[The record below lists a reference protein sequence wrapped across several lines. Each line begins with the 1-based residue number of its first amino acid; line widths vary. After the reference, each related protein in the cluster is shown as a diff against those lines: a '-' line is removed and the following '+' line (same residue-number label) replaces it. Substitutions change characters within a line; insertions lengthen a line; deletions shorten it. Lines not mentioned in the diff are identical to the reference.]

1 MRQTSLFL
9 AAALM
14 ATFAVPARADAPGLS
29 FPAGFWWGAATAAH
43 QVEGGV
49 KNDWVPFEATPG
61 AIAHGDTSDVAVDH
75 YRRFDADFAL
85 AAAMGHNTHR
95 LSIEWARLEPERGRF
110 DEEAIAHYHAV
121 FASMRRHGLRPVVT
135 LHHFTNPQWVADQ
148 GGWLSPRTPEDFGR
162 FAAFAGREFGRD
174 VDWWVTINE
183 PNVYAFQAH
192 DAGVWPPR
200 RKDRAEALR
209 VMAAMV
215 RGHALAYRALHRND
229 RVDVDGDG
237 RPAMV
242 GIAQHIALFDA
253 YSAWNPL
260 DHAKAHYN
268 DQVFNR
274 AFLHAATTGDLRFEV
289 PGAEGVRGHEPLAE
303 SAMDFIG
310 VNYYTRWRTTSF
322 GPADRVATPGAP
334 VSALGWEIYPAGIYR
349 ALKLAND
356 YTRLPDGRRVPLVV
370 TENGL
375 DDRTGTGRSAYLVTH
390 LAEVARAIGDGMDVR
405 GYLHWTLMDNFEW
418 AEGYAPKF
426 GLYRVDRTPSGDLA
440 RIPTETVPV
449 FKAIAG
455 ANALTREL
463 LARYGAAD

>member
-1 MRQTSLFL
+1 MRLTSLFL
-9 AAALM
+9 SAALLVAAAM
-14 ATFAVPARADAPGLS
+14 PSKAAAAGVT

-43 QVEGGV
+43 QVEGGL

-85 AAAMGHNTHR
+85 AAQMGHNAHR
-95 LSIEWARLEPERGRF
+95 LSIEWARLEPARGKW
-110 DEEAIAHYHAV
+110 DEDAIAHYHAV
-121 FASMRRHGLRPVVT
+121 FASLRRHGLKPMVT

-148 GGWLSPRTPEDFGR
+148 GGWLAPRTVEDFAR

-174 VDWWVTINE
+174 VDVWVTINE
-183 PNVYAFQAH
+183 PNVYAFQTH

-200 RKDRAEALR
+200 RQERAEALR
-209 VMAAMV
+209 VMAAMA
-215 RGHALAYRALHRND
+215 RGHAHAYLALHRND

-237 RPAMV
+237 RAAMV
-242 GIAQHIALFDA
+242 GVAQHIALFDP
-253 YSAWNPL
+253 YSPWNPI

-289 PGAEGVRGHEPLAE
+289 PGAEGVRAREPLAE
-303 SAMDFIG
+303 SAVDFIG

-356 YTRLPDGRRVPLVV
+356 YTHLPDGRRVPLVV

-375 DDRTGTGRSAYLVTH
+375 DDRTGAGRSAYLVTH
-390 LAEVARAIGDGMDVR
+390 LAEVARAIRDGMDVR
-405 GYLHWTLMDNFEW
+405 GYMHWTLMDNFEW
-418 AEGYAPKF
+418 SEGYAPRF
-426 GLYRVDRTPSGDLA
+426 GLYRVDRTPTGDLA

-449 FKAIAG
+449 FRAIAA
-455 ANALTREL
+455 ANGLTPEL